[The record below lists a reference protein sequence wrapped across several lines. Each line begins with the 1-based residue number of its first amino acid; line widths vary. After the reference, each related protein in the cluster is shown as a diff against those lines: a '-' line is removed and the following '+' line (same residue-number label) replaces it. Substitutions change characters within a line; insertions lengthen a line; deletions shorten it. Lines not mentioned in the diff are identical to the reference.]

1 MDPKRVELLA
11 DRIREKEQ
19 SNRSNASIKKH
30 LDAARA
36 KLEYLQAARHK
47 LKKDLAVCTE
57 ERDDALREV
66 ERLKARQAFRPITAC
81 DLHETLI
88 DQLQTERAFLL
99 QALEEV
105 VAELTDDT
113 DGGINVA
120 ADKAR
125 ESLCVL
131 QRLDKAS

>member
-1 MDPKRVELLA
+1 MLA
-11 DRIREKEQ
+11 ERIRDNE
-19 SNRSNASIKKH
+19 RSNHRDLSIKRH
-30 LDAARA
+30 LDAARG

-47 LKKDLAVCTE
+47 LKKELAECAG
-57 ERDDALREV
+57 ERDTALREV
-66 ERLKARQAFRPITAC
+66 ERLKARQVFHPITAC
-81 DLHETLI
+81 DVHETLI

-105 VAELTDDT
+105 VAELAADADAVVS
-113 DGGINVA
+113 VA

-125 ESLCVL
+125 ESLGVL

>member
-1 MDPKRVELLA
+1 MLA
-11 DRIREKEQ
+11 DRIREKEK
-19 SNRSNASIKKH
+19 SNRNNASIKKH
-30 LDAARA
+30 LDAARE
-36 KLEYLQAARHK
+36 KLDHLQASRRT
-47 LKKDLAVCTE
+47 LKNDLAQRTA
-57 ERDDALREV
+57 ERDEALREV

-81 DLHETLI
+81 DVHETLI

-105 VAELTDDT
+105 VVELTEESGVGVNT
-113 DGGINVA
+113 A

-125 ESLCVL
+125 QSLDVL

>member
-1 MDPKRVELLA
+1 MDPKRVDMLA
-11 DRIREKEQ
+11 EHIRDNEQ
-19 SNRSNASIKKH
+19 SNRKNAAIKKH
-30 LDAARA
+30 LDAARG

-47 LKKDLAVCTE
+47 LKKDLAECAA

-99 QALEEV
+99 QALDEV
-105 VAELTDDT
+105 VAELGTDDHV
-113 DGGINVA
+113 NVA
-120 ADKAR
+120 ADRAR
-125 ESLCVL
+125 ESLGVL

>member
-1 MDPKRVELLA
+1 MDPKRVEMLA
-11 DRIREKEQ
+11 DCIREKQE
-19 SNRSNASIKKH
+19 SNRPNRAIKKH

-47 LKKDLAVCTE
+47 FKKDLAERTE
-57 ERDDALREV
+57 ERDEALREV

-81 DLHETLI
+81 DVHETLI

-105 VAELTDDT
+105 VAELADDA
-113 DGGINVA
+113 DGSINVV
-120 ADKAR
+120 ADMAR
-125 ESLCVL
+125 ESLNVL